1 MNQSAGNGT
10 APMSEKKTSWRM
22 IALTAVIFIAAFV
35 AWKLIISSAPVPKRG
50 VAKDVTRLVDATPL
64 QRASIRPEVLAGGTV
79 LASEA
84 LELQA
89 EVSGRI
95 EWLSP
100 AAVPGAWLKQGDLLA
115 RIDATDYQAAV
126 RQAEAALAQAR
137 AELAVEQGQITLA
150 EEEYELAGLTLG
162 ESDRALVLREPQRQ
176 VAEAAVATAEA
187 QLLLAKTN
195 LTRTEIRM
203 PFDGRIV
210 ERYISPGSQTGN
222 AGSLFSLL
230 GTATFYVEVKVPRGF
245 LPFLDSSQTAEV
257 APRNAS
263 GDGQYRIAR
272 VLNVLPQVD
281 SADRQV
287 RIMLAADDPMNPQT
301 GPVVLVNDYVQ
312 VRLYGREIQN
322 AFVVPRRLLT
332 TGGEEWVVNAGKLA
346 LRPVE
351 VIYAGREDVWIN
363 TGFEEGD
370 QLLLSQ
376 VDSAVPGM
384 AVRVAATGSG
394 ASAP

>member
-1 MNQSAGNGT
+1 MNQTAGNGT

-50 VAKDVTRLVDATPL
+50 VAKEVTRLVDASPL
-64 QRASIRPEVLAGGTV
+64 QRASTRPVVQAGGTV
-79 LASEA
+79 LASDA

-95 EWLSP
+95 DWLSP
-100 AAVPGAWLKQGDLLA
+100 LAVPGARLKQGDLLA
-115 RIDATDYQAAV
+115 RIDAIDYQAAV
-126 RQAEAALAQAR
+126 KQAEAALAQAR
-137 AELAVEQGQITLA
+137 ADLAIEEGQVTLA
-150 EEEYELAGLTLG
+150 QEEYELAGLTLDD
-162 ESDRALVLREPQRQ
+162 SDRALVLREPQRQ
-176 VAEAAVATAEA
+176 VAEAEVARADA
-187 QLLLAKTN
+187 QLQLARTN
-195 LTRTEIRM
+195 LERTEIRM

-230 GTATFYVEVKVPRGF
+230 GTATFYVEVKVPRDF
-245 LPFLDSSQTAEV
+245 LPFLDASQSAEV
-257 APRNAS
+257 APRNVS

-272 VLNVLPQVD
+272 ILNVLPQVD

-312 VRLYGREIQN
+312 VRLFGREIQE
-322 AFVVPRRLLT
+322 AYVVPRRLVSS
-332 TGGEEWVVNAGKLA
+332 TGEVWVVNSGKLA

-351 VIYAGREDVWIN
+351 VVYAGREDAWISS
-363 TGFEEGD
+363 GFEDGD

-384 AVRVAATGSG
+384 AVRVAAAKSG
-394 ASAP
+394 ATAP

>member
-1 MNQSAGNGT
+1 MNQTAGNGT

-50 VAKDVTRLVDATPL
+50 VAKEVTRLVDASPL
-64 QRASIRPEVLAGGTV
+64 QRASTRPVVQAGGTV
-79 LASEA
+79 LASDA

-95 EWLSP
+95 DWLSP
-100 AAVPGAWLKQGDLLA
+100 LAVPGARLKQGDLLA
-115 RIDATDYQAAV
+115 RIDAIDYQAAV
-126 RQAEAALAQAR
+126 KQAEAALAQAR
-137 AELAVEQGQITLA
+137 ADLAIEEGQVTLA
-150 EEEYELAGLTLG
+150 QEEYELAGLTLDD
-162 ESDRALVLREPQRQ
+162 SDRALVLREPQRQ
-176 VAEAAVATAEA
+176 VAEAEVARADA
-187 QLLLAKTN
+187 QLQLARTN
-195 LTRTEIRM
+195 LERTEIRM

-222 AGSLFSLL
+222 SGSLFSLL
-230 GTATFYVEVKVPRGF
+230 GTATFYVEVKVPRDF
-245 LPFLDSSQTAEV
+245 LPFLDASQSAEV
-257 APRNAS
+257 APRNVS

-272 VLNVLPQVD
+272 ILNVLPQVD

-312 VRLYGREIQN
+312 VRLFGREIQE
-322 AFVVPRRLLT
+322 AYVVPRRLVSS
-332 TGGEEWVVNAGKLA
+332 TGEVWVVNSGKLA